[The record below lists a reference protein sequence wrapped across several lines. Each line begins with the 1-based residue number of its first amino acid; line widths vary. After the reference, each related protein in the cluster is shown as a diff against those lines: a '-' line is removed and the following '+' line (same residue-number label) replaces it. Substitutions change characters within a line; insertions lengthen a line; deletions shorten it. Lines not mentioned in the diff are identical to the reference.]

1 VHFFNSLKT
10 NIAASL
16 AILLLV
22 SMLFID
28 FIMVVTAQKNFI
40 QSELTKG
47 HLFSSLVSKHID
59 NLPDTSSAEIQS
71 DLSSA
76 LTNGDFRKNIDEFL
90 NDFNISGALII
101 DKSIN
106 IIYQTDFGNK
116 ELKELERMILNSVR
130 EGKES
135 VHFTGSTWGVFWR
148 QRQTL
153 SMAIPLH
160 LDGKIVA
167 GTGIVINLDKFYSDL
182 RDSQQ
187 LVMFYIIMN
196 TLILTCIGF
205 YRMHRLSIKPI
216 HRLVKRASEYND
228 KENFVFKYEK
238 EKSEFGHLSRAL
250 NSMLVRIADD
260 REMLQASLESLE
272 KTNFQLKKARN
283 EIIRAEK
290 LASVGRLSAGIAH
303 EIGNPIGIVLG
314 YLELLKQKTISDDE
328 KKDFINRAENEIARI
343 NVIIRQLLDFSRP
356 AVEKIENISIH
367 EIINEVINILSTQP
381 LMNSIKVDTIFN
393 AEDDRVHAD
402 PNRLHQVFLNLMINA
417 CDAILSGENKENG
430 KILIKTKVVVN
441 NGQPDM
447 MKIEF
452 IDNGPGILPDNLV
465 NIFDP
470 FYTTKEPGKGTG
482 LGLSV
487 GFMIVEQIG
496 GAIKVG
502 DAGDAGTNMTVY
514 LPFGKKHHGK

>member
-16 AILLLV
+16 AILLLIA
-22 SMLFID
+22 MLFID

-47 HLFSSLVSKHID
+47 HLFSSLVNKYIE
-59 NLPDTSSAEIQS
+59 NRPDTSSAVLQS
-71 DLSSA
+71 
-76 LTNGDFRKNIDEFL
+76 DFRKNIDGFL
-90 NDFNISGALII
+90 NDFKISGALVI
-101 DKSIN
+101 DKN
-106 IIYQTDFGNK
+106 GNQIYQTDFNNI
-116 ELKELERMILNSVR
+116 ELKKLEQVIFNSLR
-130 EGKES
+130 EDKES
-135 VHFTGSTWGVFWR
+135 VHLTGSTWGVFWR

-160 LDGKIVA
+160 LDGRIVA
-167 GTGIVINLDKFYSDL
+167 GTGIVINLDKFYSNL

-205 YRMHRLSIKPI
+205 YRMHRLSVKPI
-216 HRLVKRASEYND
+216 HRLVKRASEYSD

-238 EKSEFGHLSRAL
+238 EKNEFGHLSRAL

-283 EIIRAEK
+283 EIIGAEK

-314 YLELLKQKTISDDE
+314 YLELLKQKTISADE

-367 EIINEVINILSTQP
+367 EIINEVINILRVQP
-381 LMNSIKVDTIFN
+381 LMSSIKVDTFFN
-393 AEDDRVHAD
+393 AENDRIHAD
-402 PNRLHQVFLNLMINA
+402 SNRLHQVFLNLMINA
-417 CDAILSGENKENG
+417 CDAISSGENKENG

-452 IDNGPGILPDNLV
+452 VDNGPGILPDNLV

-487 GFMIVEQIG
+487 SFMIVEQIG
-496 GAIKVG
+496 GTIKVG
-502 DAGDAGTNMTVY
+502 DAGSAGTSMTVC
-514 LPFGKKHHGK
+514 LPFGKNYHEK